1 MKEKLTAIFANV
13 KRAFD
18 DLSEREQKLVIAM
31 GSIALVMF
39 VVLPMYLVG
48 SSVAEL
54 EEDNAELSAVIAE
67 IEASRKDLVRR
78 KAEAELMLARY
89 DKKAPPLG
97 TFIEQEARKQGL
109 SLKQVVDQ
117 PRQAMG
123 DYTRRRVRVDMQKVS
138 MRPILDLLTSLE
150 NSPYPVTIDRLQI
163 DHPQE
168 GDTFS
173 IQIGLSTYD
182 QTEPGEDEDEQ
193 PARGSR

>member
-1 MKEKLTAIFANV
+1 MKEKLAPLFANV

-31 GSIALVMF
+31 SSIALAML
-39 VVLPMYLVG
+39 VVLPMYFVG

-54 EEDNAELSAVIAE
+54 EDDNAELSAVIAE
-67 IEASRKDLVRR
+67 IESSRKELIRR
-78 KAEAELMLARY
+78 KAEEELMLARY

-97 TFIEQEARKQGL
+97 TFIEQEARKQQL
-109 SLKQVVDQ
+109 ALKQVVDQ
-117 PRQAMG
+117 PREALG

-138 MRPILDLLTSLE
+138 MRPILELLASLA

-168 GDTFS
+168 GDVFNV
-173 IQIGLSTYD
+173 QIGISTYD
-182 QTEPGEDEDEQ
+182 RAEPGEDDET
-193 PARGSR
+193 ARGTR

>member
-1 MKEKLTAIFANV
+1 MKEKLAPLFANV

-31 GSIALVMF
+31 SSIALAML
-39 VVLPMYLVG
+39 VVLPMYFIG

-54 EEDNAELSAVIAE
+54 EDDNAELSAVIAE
-67 IEASRKDLVRR
+67 IESSRKELVRR
-78 KAEAELMLARY
+78 KAEEELMLARY

-97 TFIEQEARKQGL
+97 TFIEQEARKQQL
-109 SLKQVVDQ
+109 ALKQVVDQ
-117 PRQAMG
+117 PREALG

-138 MRPILDLLTSLE
+138 MRPILELLASLE

-168 GDTFS
+168 GDVFNV
-173 IQIGLSTYD
+173 QIGISTYD
-182 QTEPGEDEDEQ
+182 RAEPGEDDET
-193 PARGSR
+193 ARGTR